1 VGAGLGSLTVALAR
15 AGARVVAVDVDRS
28 PVPALEAVVRP
39 YRDSARVVVA
49 DMLSE
54 SWDAVLGAGTGPWT
68 MVANLPYNVA
78 VPVVVRALDEEPRIG
93 RMLVMV
99 QREVGE
105 RLAAGPGEPL
115 YGAVSVHVAFHAGAR
130 VVRRVP
136 PTVFWP
142 RPNVESV
149 LVSIDRRPPPADVD
163 RDALFA
169 VIRESFAQR
178 RKTMR
183 GALRRLGLGTSSA
196 ADALEACGVS
206 VSARPEELSLDAFG
220 CVSRQ
225 WLARRGRASSD
236 R

>member
-15 AGARVVAVDVDRS
+15 AGARVVAVEVDRTL
-28 PVPALEAVVRP
+28 VPALEAVVRP
-39 YRDSARVVVA
+39 FRGSVRVSVA
-49 DMLSE
+49 DMLGE
-54 SWDAVLGAGTGPWT
+54 PWDAVLGPEPVRWT
-68 MVANLPYNVA
+68 LVANLPYNVA
-78 VPVVVRALDEEPRIG
+78 VPLVVRALDEEPRIG

-99 QREVGE
+99 QQEVGE
-105 RLAAGPGEPL
+105 RLAAGPGDPQ
-115 YGAVSVHVAFHAGAR
+115 YGAVSVHVAFHARAR
-130 VVRRVP
+130 VVRHVP

-142 RPNVESV
+142 RPSVESV

-183 GALRRLGLGTSSA
+183 GALRRLGLGAQSA
-196 ADALEACGVS
+196 TDALEACGVRA
-206 VSARPEELSLDAFG
+206 SARPEEVSLDAFV

-225 WLARRGRASSD
+225 WLARRGRVSGD

>member
-1 VGAGLGSLTVALAR
+1 MGAGLGSLTVALAR
-15 AGARVVAVDVDRS
+15 AGARVVAVEVDRS
-28 PVPALEAVVRP
+28 LVPALEAVVRP
-39 YRDSARVVVA
+39 YRDSVRVVVA
-49 DMLSE
+49 DMLEE
-54 SWDAVLGAGTGPWT
+54 SWHAVLGPEPVPWA

-78 VPVVVRALDEEPRIG
+78 VPVVLRALDEEPRIA

-105 RLAAGPGEPL
+105 RLAAGPGDPQF
-115 YGAVSVHVAFHAGAR
+115 GAVSVHVAYHAGAR
-130 VVRRVP
+130 LVRRVP
-136 PTVFWP
+136 PSVFWP

-149 LVSIDRRPPPADVD
+149 LVSIERRPPPEHID

-183 GALRRLGLGTSSA
+183 GAMVRLGLGAAAA
-196 ADALEACGVS
+196 ADTLEACGVS
-206 VSARPEELSLDAFG
+206 SSARPEELSLDAFA
-220 CVSRQ
+220 CLTRQ
-225 WLARRGRASSD
+225 WLARRERAPSD